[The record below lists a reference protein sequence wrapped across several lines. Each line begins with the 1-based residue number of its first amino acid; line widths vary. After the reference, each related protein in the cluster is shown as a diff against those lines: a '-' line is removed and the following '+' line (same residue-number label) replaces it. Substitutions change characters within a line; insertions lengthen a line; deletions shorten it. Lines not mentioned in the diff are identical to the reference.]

1 MLFNKSRVIVGLTT
15 YYNEN
20 LMISMSG
27 MAQLG
32 KHVTIIIHNDNPE
45 TKITRRKIRNM
56 GYKGKLYIINS
67 EHNVGLRNARLNII
81 DFIQQHNIHADW
93 FVFSDDDDILL
104 NVDVPSVGKNHFA
117 LIQNMAVIRTRL
129 IDVLRVIKDKNNFFI
144 DNENI
149 YLVRPHVGLA
159 GTMVRTEYVL
169 KMAYVLH
176 KIHPQISDIDESIN
190 FRPPVDMMMWST
202 LNIVARHNNPDA
214 TPIYMDTINY
224 IATDIDTTPT
234 KYGMLIQPAKNAHKQ
249 IMAVIAKYDAAVRAA
264 LVTDATQ
271 AGQEENA

>member
-144 DNENI
+144 DLN
-149 YLVRPHVGLA
+149 
-159 GTMVRTEYVL
+159 
-169 KMAYVLH
+169 
-176 KIHPQISDIDESIN
+176 KISELS
-190 FRPPVDMMMWST
+190 
-202 LNIVARHNNPDA
+202 
-214 TPIYMDTINY
+214 Y
-224 IATDIDTTPT
+224 
-234 KYGMLIQPAKNAHKQ
+234 KNAA
-249 IMAVIAKYDAAVRAA
+249 IVVVTVLLAVLDAVVLALAVLSLLYLLKGDKKSAKKKTAKAKK
-264 LVTDATQ
+264 
-271 AGQEENA
+271 